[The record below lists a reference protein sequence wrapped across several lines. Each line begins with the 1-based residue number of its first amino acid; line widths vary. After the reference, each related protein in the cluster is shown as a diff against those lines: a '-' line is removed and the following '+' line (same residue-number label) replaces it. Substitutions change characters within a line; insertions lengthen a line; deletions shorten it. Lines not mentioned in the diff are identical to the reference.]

1 MGIAATDPGDSSD
14 EKGNLP
20 TKITTSSASQR
31 LGGENPSKWVFNTE
45 SSQDYWMNH
54 RNLLRGFSE
63 SYPDGIEFLLFL
75 TPG

>member
-45 SSQDYWMNH
+45 SSQDYWINH
-54 RNLLRGFSE
+54 WNLFFDFSE
-63 SYPDGIEFLLFL
+63 SDTDGVEFLLL
-75 TPG
+75 PTPG